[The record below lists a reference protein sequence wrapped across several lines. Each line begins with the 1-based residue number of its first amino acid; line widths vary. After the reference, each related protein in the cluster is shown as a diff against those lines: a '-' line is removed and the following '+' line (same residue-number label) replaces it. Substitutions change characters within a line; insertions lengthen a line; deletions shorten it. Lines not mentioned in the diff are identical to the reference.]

1 MGSYFQ
7 KEKKKENEYIK
18 QIKEVDIDVDEI
30 NNHILNINHKVIVMA
45 MKEVINEIEELQS
58 KDKERIH
65 LVSPKLDCMNFSII

>member
-1 MGSYFQ
+1 
-7 KEKKKENEYIK
+7 
-18 QIKEVDIDVDEI
+18 
-30 NNHILNINHKVIVMA
+30 MA